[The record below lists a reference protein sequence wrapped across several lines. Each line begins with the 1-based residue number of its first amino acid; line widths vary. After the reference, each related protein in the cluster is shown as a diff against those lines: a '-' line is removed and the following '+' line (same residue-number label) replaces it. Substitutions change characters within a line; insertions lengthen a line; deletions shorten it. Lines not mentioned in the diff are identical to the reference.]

1 MIPLKIKHSYQIY
14 VKLMRTFKK
23 NISGVEFKLKTC
35 LSAIQTTKNADDK
48 AAVQEVRGVY
58 QDDICLR

>member
-1 MIPLKIKHSYQIY
+1 MIALKIKHCYQIY
-14 VKLMRTFKK
+14 VELMRTFRK
-23 NISGVEFKLKTC
+23 NILGIEFKSKTC

-48 AAVQEVRGVY
+48 TAVQEVRGVY